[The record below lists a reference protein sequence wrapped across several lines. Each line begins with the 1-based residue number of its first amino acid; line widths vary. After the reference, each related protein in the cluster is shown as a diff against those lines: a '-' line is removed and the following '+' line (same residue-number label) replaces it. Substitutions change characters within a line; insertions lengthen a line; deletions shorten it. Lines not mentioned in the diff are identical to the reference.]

1 MQVDHIDENTIR
13 VKISKDELARR
24 GVKVLDML
32 NDRSKIQNFFYSI
45 LAEVDTDHTFTQNVP
60 VSFQVMP
67 NNGGLDLLITKVKN
81 GHVQNM
87 GRRMQKAGAFN
98 GLNGSGQR
106 EANSL
111 SAANQTVDNGRQQ
124 CYLFSNLEA
133 VIELADNLRVH
144 DLASSLYYYKEQY
157 FMILS
162 FLDNDYT
169 ELQPRDAWSIANEF
183 GIKINQNE
191 MKTIKET
198 GQCLFGQNALANVR
212 YYFVNKK

>member
-32 NDRSKIQNFFYSI
+32 NDRSKIQSFFYSI
-45 LAEVDTDHTFTQNVP
+45 LAEVDTDHSFTQNVP

-81 GHVQNM
+81 GNVQNM
-87 GRRMQKAGAFN
+87 RKRMQKAGAFS
-98 GLNGSGQR
+98 GLNSNTAGSPNNLPARQ
-106 EANSL
+106 
-111 SAANQTVDNGRQQ
+111 QTIDNGRQQ
-124 CYLFSNLEA
+124 CYIFPNLEA
-133 VIELADNLRVH
+133 VIELADNLRVP
-144 DLASSLYYYKEQY
+144 DLASSLYYYKQQY

-162 FLDNDYT
+162 FLSSDYA
-169 ELQPRDAWSIANEF
+169 ELKPRDAWSIANEF
-183 GIKINQNE
+183 GRRISQNE
-191 MKTIKET
+191 MKTVKEV